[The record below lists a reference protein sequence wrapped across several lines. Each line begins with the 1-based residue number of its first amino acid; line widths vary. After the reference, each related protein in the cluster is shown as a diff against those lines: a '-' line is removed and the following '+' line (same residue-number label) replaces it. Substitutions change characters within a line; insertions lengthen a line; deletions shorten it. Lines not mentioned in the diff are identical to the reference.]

1 MNNYKILFS
10 ISIFAI
16 FLFCTSVIKN
26 QTRIIEKK
34 INKYNYNIAILKND
48 LYETQ
53 LDFFYLTS
61 PESLSEKII
70 QISDVDYVPI
80 EYSRI
85 YSSFQ
90 QFLSEHQKTTKTFA
104 NEKKIKNKNKIN
116 INQQSFFFEDY
127 TETKK

>member
-1 MNNYKILFS
+1 MHSSY
-10 ISIFAI
+10 
-16 FLFCTSVIKN
+16 FCTSVIKN

-34 INKYNYNIAILKND
+34 INKHNYNIAILKND

-104 NEKKIKNKNKIN
+104 NEKKK
-116 INQQSFFFEDY
+116 
-127 TETKK
+127 